1 MSSEWPVVRLG
12 DYCLKIGSGA
22 TPRGGKSVY
31 LDAGETTL
39 IRSQNIYNDGF
50 TTDGLVYIT
59 KSAADKL
66 NNVEVL
72 AGDILLNI
80 TGDSVA
86 RVCIAPTEYLPA
98 RVNQHVSIIRPNPDD
113 FDARF
118 LRYFLVSPEQQELLL
133 VIASSGATRNAL
145 TKGHIESLEISK
157 PSLAIQTGI
166 ADQLETL
173 DKKIEIN
180 QQINQTLEQMAQ
192 AIFKSWFV
200 DFEPVK
206 AKMAALEAGGSED
219 DALLAAMQ
227 AIAGNAL
234 FASNAADAD
243 AATQL
248 ARLQAEHPEQ
258 YATLRATAEL
268 FPSAMQESELG
279 EIPEGWSV
287 CQIENILDRLKPV
300 KRYTK
305 KEVSLTG
312 LVPVFEQGADILLG
326 FHNENAG
333 FTADAKN
340 PAFVFGDHTCI
351 THLSCQDFDIS
362 QNVIPLRGRSRP
374 TIWVYYAI
382 QGKQVFQEYRRHW
395 SELIVKPVIYPTN
408 DLCEQYSETVLK
420 MIFLKENLE
429 RENKTLSEL
438 RDTLLPKLLSGE
450 LSVAEAE

>member
-1 MSSEWPVVRLG
+1 MNSELVTAQLSEYLIFKNGKTSPERSEEASIPVFGSNGLIGFAEEANASNNTIIIGRVG
-12 DYCLKIGSGA
+12 SYCGSVHLSEESCWVSDNAIICRSKNTNDSLYWFYLLTFSDLNQYRSGSGQPLLNQG
-22 TPRGGKSVY
+22 TLNSITCRVPKEV
-31 LDAGETTL
+31 ETRVR
-39 IRSQNIYNDGF
+39 IGR
-50 TTDGLVYIT
+50 
-59 KSAADKL
+59 
-66 NNVEVL
+66 VL
-72 AGDILLNI
+72 A
-80 TGDSVA
+80 S
-86 RVCIAPTEYLPA
+86 
-98 RVNQHVSIIRPNPDD
+98 
-113 FDARF
+113 F
-118 LRYFLVSPEQQELLL
+118 
-133 VIASSGATRNAL
+133 
-145 TKGHIESLEISK
+145 
-157 PSLAIQTGI
+157 
-166 ADQLETL
+166 
-173 DKKIEIN
+173 DKKIQAS

-206 AKMAALEAGGSED
+206 AKIAALEAGGSED

-227 AIAGNAL
+227 AIAGSAL
-234 FASNAADAD
+234 FVTNTADAD
-243 AATQL
+243 AQTQL

-268 FPSAMQESELG
+268 FPAAMQDSELG

-382 QGKQVFQEYRRHW
+382 QGKQAFQEYRRHW

-408 DLCEQYSETVLK
+408 DVCEQYSETVLK
-420 MIFLKENLE
+420 IISLKENLE
-429 RENKTLSEL
+429 RENRSLAEL

-450 LSVAEAE
+450 LSISAATDQITQAEEAIDV